1 MKYTRDNMKRSPLDY
16 AMNVKSYDC
25 IDVILENYFAME
37 LETGDM
43 DYWDIAECLALQ
55 PNKLLLIFE
64 NAVEEL
70 EVGVPNFGCIKNGKD
85 LMFIESEY

>member
-1 MKYTRDNMKRSPLDY
+1 
-16 AMNVKSYDC
+16 
-25 IDVILENYFAME
+25 LE
-37 LETGDM
+37 
-43 DYWDIAECLALQ
+43 IAECLALQ

-85 LMFIESEY
+85 FMFIESEY

>member
-1 MKYTRDNMKRSPLDY
+1 MKRSPLDY

-43 DYWDIAECLALQ
+43 D
-55 PNKLLLIFE
+55 
-64 NAVEEL
+64 
-70 EVGVPNFGCIKNGKD
+70 
-85 LMFIESEY
+85 